1 MLLSNSNSRPYIEV
15 YYLYLPFYLFRLPN
29 LFTISMFAPRLCR
42 PRAHKEA
49 SAKPPPTISSSRR
62 IRSVFGLSALTTMLM
77 MLLPY
82 SALAAEAA
90 VATEALA
97 EPTATSIVLL
107 IFFVVIAIGVS
118 FVCSLSEAALLSMT
132 PSYIADVQE
141 NNPKKANMLKRLK
154 VDNIDQSLAAI
165 LTLNTVAHTLGS
177 IGAGAQATIVFGSA
191 WFGLFSAIMT
201 LAILFLSEIIPKTLG
216 TIYWRQLSG
225 LVAYFVR
232 GIILILYPLI
242 WISERLTKL
251 LVRGKEPQVFSRRE
265 FAALASIG
273 EESGQ
278 IDPLESRIIRNLLAF
293 GAIKVEDIMT
303 PRSVMLAFEENKT
316 VAEVVADRP
325 KLTFSR
331 LPVYDG
337 DLDNI
342 TGFVLK
348 TDMLLAKVN
357 HAMHKPLT
365 QFKREITF
373 VFSKMKLFDLLD
385 LMLKNRI
392 HIAITVGEYGEV
404 KGLVTLEDVFETLLG
419 LEIVDEID
427 RVEDMQAL
435 ARQMMDRRV
444 ERLGMK
450 LSDDEQLDD
459 QSATNGVESKP

>member
-1 MLLSNSNSRPYIEV
+1 MLPTSLIVS
-15 YYLYLPFYLFRLPN
+15 
-29 LFTISMFAPRLCR
+29 RLCR
-42 PRAHKEA
+42 PRAHRKEA
-49 SAKPPPTISSSRR
+49 SAKPPPTALFVYSPAKRTWAMLTHLSVTVSRA
-62 IRSVFGLSALTTMLM
+62 LSLFLVLFMAVLQ
-77 MLLPY
+77 
-82 SALAAEAA
+82 SAYAND
-90 VATEALA
+90 VAGDPSAS
-97 EPTATSIVLL
+97 SIVLL
-107 IFFVVIAIGVS
+107 ILFVSIAIGIS
-118 FVCSLSEAALLSMT
+118 FLCSLAESILLSMT
-132 PSYIADVQE
+132 PSYIADVQAR
-141 NNPKKANMLKRLK
+141 NPKKADMLRRLK

-165 LTLNTVAHTLGS
+165 LTLNTIAHTLGS

-191 WFGLFSAIMT
+191 WFGLFSAFMT
-201 LAILFLSEIIPKTLG
+201 LAILILSEIIPKTLG
-216 TIYWRQLSG
+216 TVYWRQLSSF
-225 LVAYFVR
+225 VTYFVR
-232 GIILILYPLI
+232 GIIILLYPVI
-242 WISERLTKL
+242 WFSERLTKL
-251 LVRGKEPQVFSRRE
+251 LVRGKETDVFSRRE

-273 EESGQ
+273 EEAGQ

-303 PRSVMLAFEENKT
+303 PRSVMLAFEKNKT
-316 VAEVVADRP
+316 VAEVLADRP

-331 LPVYDG
+331 LPIYDG

-365 QFKREITF
+365 QFQRDITF

-450 LSDDEQLDD
+450 LSDDEQVDD
-459 QSATNGVESKP
+459 QITNDVSESKI

>member
-1 MLLSNSNSRPYIEV
+1 MILSFSS
-15 YYLYLPFYLFRLPN
+15 FLFRLPN
-29 LFTISMFAPRLCR
+29 LSTSFMFVPRLNR
-42 PRAHKEA
+42 PRACRQDESAEPPPKMCRPARFGRPLLAMLPLPAVLLLPQLAWAADAA
-49 SAKPPPTISSSRR
+49 SA
-62 IRSVFGLSALTTMLM
+62 
-77 MLLPY
+77 
-82 SALAAEAA
+82 
-90 VATEALA
+90 
-97 EPTATSIVLL
+97 PTALNVMLL
-107 IFFVVIAIGVS
+107 IFFVVLAIGVS
-118 FVCSLSEAALLSMT
+118 FACSLAESVLLSMT
-132 PSYIADVQE
+132 PSFIADVQE
-141 NNPKKANMLKRLK
+141 SNPKKAEMLKSLK

-216 TIYWRQLSG
+216 TLYWRQLSG

-232 GIILILYPLI
+232 GIILLLYPLI

-251 LVRGKEPQVFSRRE
+251 LVRGKEPQTFSRRE

-316 VAEVVADRP
+316 VAELLVDRP

-331 LPVYDG
+331 LPIYDG

-373 VFSKMKLFDLLD
+373 VFSKMKLFDLLE
-385 LMLKNRI
+385 LMLKNRV

-450 LSDDEQLDD
+450 LSDDEQPED
-459 QSATNGVESKP
+459 NGSEAKS

>member
-1 MLLSNSNSRPYIEV
+1 
-15 YYLYLPFYLFRLPN
+15 
-29 LFTISMFAPRLCR
+29 MFVPRLCR
-42 PRAHKEA
+42 PRAHREDA
-49 SAKPPPTISSSRR
+49 SAEPPPRMTTSSR
-62 IRSVFGLSALTTMLM
+62 FGYTFFAVLC
-77 MLLPY
+77 
-82 SALAAEAA
+82 ALALMLPHSVWAAGAASPTA
-90 VATEALA
+90 VAAA
-97 EPTATSIVLL
+97 PTALNVGLL
-107 IFFVVIAIGVS
+107 IFFVVLAIGVS
-118 FVCSLSEAALLSMT
+118 FACSLAESVLLSMT
-132 PSYIADVQE
+132 PSFIADVQE
-141 NNPKKANMLKRLK
+141 TNPKKADMLKSLK

-216 TIYWRQLSG
+216 TVYWRQLSG
-225 LVAYFVR
+225 MVAYFVR
-232 GIILILYPLI
+232 GIIMILYPLI
-242 WISERLTKL
+242 WVSERLTKL
-251 LVRGKEPQVFSRRE
+251 LVRGKEPQTFSRRE

-316 VAEVVADRP
+316 VAELLVDRP

-331 LPVYDG
+331 LPIYDG

-357 HAMHKPLT
+357 HATHKPLT
-365 QFKREITF
+365 QFKRDITF
-373 VFSKMKLFDLLD
+373 VFSKMKLFDLLE

-450 LSDDEQLDD
+450 LSNDEQYED
-459 QSATNGVESKP
+459 SNSENKF

>member
-1 MLLSNSNSRPYIEV
+1 MFESRSCQQRACRKDESAEPPPERMSIARSGFQ
-15 YYLYLPFYLFRLPN
+15 LPTT
-29 LFTISMFAPRLCR
+29 LFTLAVLMLPQ
-42 PRAHKEA
+42 
-49 SAKPPPTISSSRR
+49 
-62 IRSVFGLSALTTMLM
+62 LTW
-77 MLLPY
+77 
-82 SALAAEAA
+82 AAGAVSTTNAA
-90 VATEALA
+90 AA
-97 EPTATSIVLL
+97 PTALSVALL
-107 IFFVVIAIGVS
+107 IFFVALAIGVS
-118 FVCSLSEAALLSMT
+118 FACSLAESVLLSMT
-132 PSYIADVQE
+132 PSFIADVE
-141 NNPKKANMLKRLK
+141 ETNPKKAGMLKKLK

-201 LAILFLSEIIPKTLG
+201 LAILFISEIIPKTLG
-216 TIYWRQLSG
+216 TLYWRQMSG

-232 GIILILYPLI
+232 GIILLLYPLI
-242 WISERLTKL
+242 WVSERLTKL
-251 LVRGKEPQVFSRRE
+251 LVRGKEPQTFSRRE

-303 PRSVMLAFEENKT
+303 PRSVMLSFEEHKT
-316 VAEVVADRP
+316 VAELLVDRP

-331 LPVYDG
+331 LPIYDG
-337 DLDNI
+337 DLDSI

-357 HAMHKPLT
+357 HNVHKPLT
-365 QFKREITF
+365 DFKREITF

-385 LMLKNRI
+385 LMLKNRV

-450 LSDDEQLDD
+450 MSDDEQHEEDD
-459 QSATNGVESKP
+459 TDSKS

>member
-1 MLLSNSNSRPYIEV
+1 
-15 YYLYLPFYLFRLPN
+15 
-29 LFTISMFAPRLCR
+29 MFVPRLCR
-42 PRAHKEA
+42 PRAYKEA
-49 SAKPPPTISSSRR
+49 SAKPPPTLHYFARL
-62 IRSVFGLSALTTMLM
+62 RSMKPVFGLLALLA

-82 SALAAEAA
+82 PAFAADASAD
-90 VATEALA
+90 
-97 EPTATSIVLL
+97 PTALNILLL
-107 IFFVVIAIGVS
+107 IFFVVVAIGIS
-118 FVCSLSEAALLSMT
+118 FVCSLAESALLSMT

-141 NNPKKANMLKRLK
+141 TNPKKANMLRRLK

-216 TIYWRQLSG
+216 TVYWRQLSG
-225 LVAYFVR
+225 IVAYFVR
-232 GIILILYPLI
+232 GIILLLYPLI
-242 WISERLTKL
+242 WVSERLTKL
-251 LVRGKEPQVFSRRE
+251 LVRGKEPQAFSRRE

-316 VAEVVADRP
+316 VAELLVDRP

-331 LPVYDG
+331 LPIYDG
-337 DLDNI
+337 DLDNV

-357 HAMHKPLT
+357 HAVDKPLT

-373 VFSKMKLFDLLD
+373 VFSKMKLFDLLE

-450 LSDDEQLDD
+450 LSDDERYDNNSTDTRL
-459 QSATNGVESKP
+459 

>member
-1 MLLSNSNSRPYIEV
+1 
-15 YYLYLPFYLFRLPN
+15 
-29 LFTISMFAPRLCR
+29 MFVPRLCR
-42 PRAHKEA
+42 PRAHREDA
-49 SAKPPPTISSSRR
+49 SAEPPPRMTTSSR
-62 IRSVFGLSALTTMLM
+62 FGYTFFAVLC
-77 MLLPY
+77 
-82 SALAAEAA
+82 ALALMLPHFVWAAGAASPTA
-90 VATEALA
+90 VAAA
-97 EPTATSIVLL
+97 PTALNVGLL
-107 IFFVVIAIGVS
+107 IFFVVLAIGVS
-118 FVCSLSEAALLSMT
+118 FACSLAESVLLSMT
-132 PSYIADVQE
+132 PSFIADVQE
-141 NNPKKANMLKRLK
+141 TNPKKADMLKSLK

-216 TIYWRQLSG
+216 TVYWRQLSG
-225 LVAYFVR
+225 MVAYFVR
-232 GIILILYPLI
+232 GIIMLLYPLI
-242 WISERLTKL
+242 WVSERLTKL
-251 LVRGKEPQVFSRRE
+251 LVRGKEPQTFSRRE

-316 VAEVVADRP
+316 VAELLVDRP

-331 LPVYDG
+331 LPIYDG

-357 HAMHKPLT
+357 HATHKPLT
-365 QFKREITF
+365 QFKRDITF
-373 VFSKMKLFDLLD
+373 VFSKMKLFDLLE

-450 LSDDEQLDD
+450 LSDDEQYED
-459 QSATNGVESKP
+459 SNSENKF

>member
-1 MLLSNSNSRPYIEV
+1 MS
-15 YYLYLPFYLFRLPN
+15 
-29 LFTISMFAPRLCR
+29 TPRLYR
-42 PRAHKEA
+42 PRAYRKAA
-49 SAKPPPTISSSRR
+49 SAKPPPTVPCHKR
-62 IRSVFGLSALTTMLM
+62 FGTVLASNSGLAMLM
-77 MLLPY
+77 ALSLVLLPHP
-82 SALAAEAA
+82 ALAASAM
-90 VATEALA
+90 A
-97 EPTATSIVLL
+97 EPTALSVVLL
-107 IFFVVIAIGVS
+107 IFFVLLAIGVS
-118 FVCSLSEAALLSMT
+118 FVCSLAESVLLSMT
-132 PSYIADVQE
+132 PSFIADVE
-141 NNPKKANMLKRLK
+141 ESNPKKASMLRSLK
-154 VDNIDQSLAAI
+154 IDNIDQSLAAI

-216 TIYWRQLSG
+216 TVYWRQLSG
-225 LVAYFVR
+225 MVAYFVR
-232 GIILILYPLI
+232 GIIMLLYPLI

-251 LVRGKEPQVFSRRE
+251 LVRGKKTQTFSRRE

-303 PRSVMLAFEENKT
+303 PRSVMLAFEQTKT
-316 VAEVVADRP
+316 VAEVLADRP

-331 LPVYDG
+331 LPIYDG

-357 HAMHKPLT
+357 HAMHKPLI
-365 QFKREITF
+365 QFQREITF
-373 VFSKMKLFDLLD
+373 VFSKMKLFDLLE
-385 LMLKNRI
+385 LMLKNRL

-404 KGLVTLEDVFETLLG
+404 KGVVTLEDVFETLLG

-450 LSDDEQLDD
+450 LSDDEQDD
-459 QSATNGVESKP
+459 NSKPNAG

>member
-1 MLLSNSNSRPYIEV
+1 
-15 YYLYLPFYLFRLPN
+15 
-29 LFTISMFAPRLCR
+29 MFVPRLCR
-42 PRAHKEA
+42 PRAHRKDA
-49 SAKPPPTISSSRR
+49 SAEPPPRMTTSSR
-62 IRSVFGLSALTTMLM
+62 FGYTSFSALSALAILML
-77 MLLPY
+77 PQ
-82 SALAAEAA
+82 AVWAAGAVSTSSEAA
-90 VATEALA
+90 A
-97 EPTATSIVLL
+97 PTALSVSLL
-107 IFFVVIAIGVS
+107 IFFVLLAIGVS
-118 FVCSLSEAALLSMT
+118 FVCSLAESVLLSMT
-132 PSYIADVQE
+132 PSFIADVQE
-141 NNPKKANMLKRLK
+141 TSPKKAEMLKSLK

-191 WFGLFSAIMT
+191 WFGLFSALMT

-216 TIYWRQLSG
+216 TVYWRQLSG

-232 GIILILYPLI
+232 GIIMLLYPLI
-242 WISERLTKL
+242 WFSERLTKL
-251 LVRGKEPQVFSRRE
+251 LVRGKEPQTFSRRE

-316 VAEVVADRP
+316 VAELLVDRP

-331 LPVYDG
+331 LPIYDG

-365 QFKREITF
+365 QFQRDITF
-373 VFSKMKLFDLLD
+373 VFSKMKLFDLLE

-450 LSDDEQLDD
+450 LSDDEQYEDSNNEL
-459 QSATNGVESKP
+459 KP

>member
-1 MLLSNSNSRPYIEV
+1 
-15 YYLYLPFYLFRLPN
+15 
-29 LFTISMFAPRLCR
+29 MFVPRLCR
-42 PRAHKEA
+42 PRAHRKDA
-49 SAKPPPTISSSRR
+49 SAEPPPRMTTSSR
-62 IRSVFGLSALTTMLM
+62 FGYTSFSALSALAILML
-77 MLLPY
+77 PQAV
-82 SALAAEAA
+82 SAAGAVSTSSEAA
-90 VATEALA
+90 A
-97 EPTATSIVLL
+97 PTALSVSLL
-107 IFFVVIAIGVS
+107 IFFVLLAIGVS
-118 FVCSLSEAALLSMT
+118 FVCSLAESVLLSMT
-132 PSYIADVQE
+132 PSFIADVQE
-141 NNPKKANMLKRLK
+141 TSPKKAEMLKSLK

-191 WFGLFSAIMT
+191 WFGLFSALMT

-216 TIYWRQLSG
+216 TVYWRQLSG

-232 GIILILYPLI
+232 GIIMLLYPLI
-242 WISERLTKL
+242 WFSERLTKL
-251 LVRGKEPQVFSRRE
+251 LVRGKEPQTFSRRE

-316 VAEVVADRP
+316 VAELLVDRP

-331 LPVYDG
+331 LPIYDG

-365 QFKREITF
+365 QFQRDITF
-373 VFSKMKLFDLLD
+373 VFSKMKLFDLLE

-450 LSDDEQLDD
+450 LSDDEQYED
-459 QSATNGVESKP
+459 SNSEPKS

>member
-1 MLLSNSNSRPYIEV
+1 
-15 YYLYLPFYLFRLPN
+15 
-29 LFTISMFAPRLCR
+29 MFVPRLCR
-42 PRAHKEA
+42 PRAHRKDA
-49 SAKPPPTISSSRR
+49 SAEPPPRMTTSSR
-62 IRSVFGLSALTTMLM
+62 FGYTSFSALSALAILML
-77 MLLPY
+77 PQ
-82 SALAAEAA
+82 AVWAAGAVSTSSEAA
-90 VATEALA
+90 A
-97 EPTATSIVLL
+97 PTALSVSLL
-107 IFFVVIAIGVS
+107 IFFVLLAIGIS
-118 FVCSLSEAALLSMT
+118 FVCSLAESVLLSMT
-132 PSYIADVQE
+132 PSFIADVQE
-141 NNPKKANMLKRLK
+141 TSPKKADMLRSLK

-191 WFGLFSAIMT
+191 WFGLFSALMT

-216 TIYWRQLSG
+216 TVYWRQLSS

-232 GIILILYPLI
+232 GIILLLYPLI
-242 WISERLTKL
+242 WFSERLTKL
-251 LVRGKEPQVFSRRE
+251 LVRGKEPQTFSRRE

-316 VAEVVADRP
+316 VAELLVDRP

-331 LPVYDG
+331 LPIYDG

-365 QFKREITF
+365 QFQRDITF
-373 VFSKMKLFDLLD
+373 VFSKMKLFDLLE

-450 LSDDEQLDD
+450 LSDDEQYED
-459 QSATNGVESKP
+459 SNNETKS

>member
-1 MLLSNSNSRPYIEV
+1 
-15 YYLYLPFYLFRLPN
+15 
-29 LFTISMFAPRLCR
+29 
-42 PRAHKEA
+42 
-49 SAKPPPTISSSRR
+49 
-62 IRSVFGLSALTTMLM
+62 

-82 SALAAEAA
+82 PAFAADASAD
-90 VATEALA
+90 
-97 EPTATSIVLL
+97 PTAINILLL
-107 IFFVVIAIGVS
+107 IFFVVVAIGIS
-118 FVCSLSEAALLSMT
+118 FVCSLAESALLSMT

-141 NNPKKANMLKRLK
+141 TNPKKANMLRRLK

-216 TIYWRQLSG
+216 TVYWRQLSG
-225 LVAYFVR
+225 IVAYFVR
-232 GIILILYPLI
+232 GIILLLYPLI
-242 WISERLTKL
+242 WVSERLTKL
-251 LVRGKEPQVFSRRE
+251 LVRGKEPQAFSRRE

-316 VAEVVADRP
+316 VAELLVDRP

-331 LPVYDG
+331 LPIYDG
-337 DLDNI
+337 DLDNV

-357 HAMHKPLT
+357 HAVDKPLT

-373 VFSKMKLFDLLD
+373 VFSKMKLFDLLE

-450 LSDDEQLDD
+450 LSDDERYDNN
-459 QSATNGVESKP
+459 SADTRL

>member
-1 MLLSNSNSRPYIEV
+1 
-15 YYLYLPFYLFRLPN
+15 
-29 LFTISMFAPRLCR
+29 MFVPRLCR
-42 PRAHKEA
+42 PRAPKEA
-49 SAKPPPTISSSRR
+49 SAKPPPTTRD
-62 IRSVFGLSALTTMLM
+62 LTTRYLRRLNRTKSVSRLSTFIAIAM

-82 SALAAEAA
+82 PAFAAD
-90 VATEALA
+90 ALA
-97 EPTATSIVLL
+97 EPTAASVLLL
-107 IFFVVIAIGVS
+107 IFFVVVAIGIS
-118 FVCSLSEAALLSMT
+118 FVCSLAESSLLSMT

-141 NNPKKANMLKRLK
+141 SNPKKANMLRKLK

-216 TIYWRQLSG
+216 TLYWRQLSG
-225 LVAYFVR
+225 VVAHFVR
-232 GIILILYPLI
+232 GIILLLYPLI
-242 WISERLTKL
+242 WFSERLTKL
-251 LVRGKEPQVFSRRE
+251 LVRGKEPQTFSRRE

-303 PRSVMLAFEENKT
+303 PRSVMLSFEENKT
-316 VAEVVADRP
+316 VAELLVDRP

-331 LPVYDG
+331 LPIYDG

-357 HAMHKPLT
+357 HAVHKPLT

-373 VFSKMKLFDLLD
+373 VFSKMKLFDLLEF
-385 LMLKNRI
+385 MLKNRI

-450 LSDDEQLDD
+450 LSDDEHHEDNNNDAKL
-459 QSATNGVESKP
+459 

>member
-1 MLLSNSNSRPYIEV
+1 MSV
-15 YYLYLPFYLFRLPN
+15 
-29 LFTISMFAPRLCR
+29 PRLHRSRACR
-42 PRAHKEA
+42 KDA
-49 SAKPPPTISSSRR
+49 SAKPPPTMRGDTR
-62 IRSVFGLSALTTMLM
+62 LSIKSF
-77 MLLPY
+77 LLLSGITLAPQTVW
-82 SALAAEAA
+82 AAEA
-90 VATEALA
+90 LA
-97 EPTATSIVLL
+97 DPSTSSVLL
-107 IFFVVIAIGVS
+107 LILFMLVAIGIS
-118 FVCSLSEAALLSMT
+118 FICSLAEAALLSMT
-132 PSYIADVQE
+132 PSYIADIQE
-141 NNPKKANMLKRLK
+141 TNPKKANMLKSLK

-191 WFGLFSAIMT
+191 WFGLFSAVMT
-201 LAILFLSEIIPKTLG
+201 LAILFFSEIMPKTLG
-216 TIYWRQLSG
+216 TIYWRQLG
-225 LVAYFVR
+225 GMVAYFVR
-232 GIILILYPLI
+232 GIILLLYPLI
-242 WISERLTKL
+242 WISEKFTKL
-251 LVRGKEPQVFSRRE
+251 LVRGKEPQAFSRRE

-316 VAEVVADRP
+316 VAELLVDRP

-331 LPVYDG
+331 LPIYDG

-348 TDMLLAKVN
+348 TDMLLSKVN
-357 HAMHKPLT
+357 QVVDKPLT
-365 QFKREITF
+365 QFKRDITF
-373 VFSKMKLFDLLD
+373 VFSKMKLFDLLE

-450 LSDDEQLDD
+450 LSDDEHYEDYTPD
-459 QSATNGVESKP
+459 NKP

>member
-1 MLLSNSNSRPYIEV
+1 MSV
-15 YYLYLPFYLFRLPN
+15 
-29 LFTISMFAPRLCR
+29 PRLYR
-42 PRAHKEA
+42 PRACRKDA
-49 SAKPPPTISSSRR
+49 SAEPPPTMGGSARSYMTRFNSKSFSAFILLLSS
-62 IRSVFGLSALTTMLM
+62 
-77 MLLPY
+77 LLPQ
-82 SALAAEAA
+82 AVWAAGE
-90 VATEALA
+90 VAN
-97 EPTATSIVLL
+97 PTASSVLL
-107 IFFVVIAIGVS
+107 LILFVLIAIGIS
-118 FVCSLSEAALLSMT
+118 FICSLAEAALLSMT
-132 PSYIADVQE
+132 PSYIADLQE
-141 NNPKKANMLKRLK
+141 TNPKKSNMLKRLK

-191 WFGLFSAIMT
+191 WFGLFSAFMT
-201 LAILFLSEIIPKTLG
+201 LAILFLSEIMPKTLG
-216 TIYWRQLSG
+216 TIYWRQLG
-225 LVAYFVR
+225 GMVAYFVR
-232 GIILILYPLI
+232 GIILLLYPLI
-242 WISERLTKL
+242 WFSEKLTKL
-251 LVRGKEPQVFSRRE
+251 LVRGKEPQAFSRRE

-303 PRSVMLAFEENKT
+303 PRSVMLAFEEHKT
-316 VAEVVADRP
+316 VADLLVDRP

-331 LPVYDG
+331 LPIYDG

-348 TDMLLAKVN
+348 TDMLLAKFN
-357 HAMHKPLT
+357 HAAHKPLT
-365 QFKREITF
+365 QFKRDITF
-373 VFSKMKLFDLLD
+373 VFSKMKLFDLLE

-450 LSDDEQLDD
+450 LSDDESYEDGHNEHKHEK
-459 QSATNGVESKP
+459 NGH

>member
-1 MLLSNSNSRPYIEV
+1 MLV
-15 YYLYLPFYLFRLPN
+15 
-29 LFTISMFAPRLCR
+29 PRLCR
-42 PRAHKEA
+42 PRAHRKDA
-49 SAKPPPTISSSRR
+49 SAEPPPRMITSSRFGYTSLSTL
-62 IRSVFGLSALTTMLM
+62 SVLAIFML
-77 MLLPY
+77 PQ
-82 SALAAEAA
+82 AVWAAGAVSTSTAA
-90 VATEALA
+90 AA
-97 EPTATSIVLL
+97 PTALSVSLL
-107 IFFVVIAIGVS
+107 IFFVLLAIGVS
-118 FVCSLSEAALLSMT
+118 FVCSLAESVLLSMT
-132 PSYIADVQE
+132 PSFIADVQE
-141 NNPKKANMLKRLK
+141 SNPKKAEMLKSLK

-191 WFGLFSAIMT
+191 WFGLFSALMT
-201 LAILFLSEIIPKTLG
+201 LAILFMSEIIPKTLG
-216 TIYWRQLSG
+216 TLYWRQLSG

-232 GIILILYPLI
+232 GIIMILYPLI
-242 WISERLTKL
+242 WFSERLTKL
-251 LVRGKEPQVFSRRE
+251 LVRGKEPQTFSRRE

-316 VAEVVADRP
+316 VAELLVDRP

-331 LPVYDG
+331 LPIYDG

-365 QFKREITF
+365 QFQRDITF
-373 VFSKMKLFDLLD
+373 VFSKMKLFDLLE

-450 LSDDEQLDD
+450 LSDDERYEDSNNDAKL
-459 QSATNGVESKP
+459 

>member
-1 MLLSNSNSRPYIEV
+1 MSV
-15 YYLYLPFYLFRLPN
+15 
-29 LFTISMFAPRLCR
+29 PRLCR
-42 PRAHKEA
+42 PRACRQTA
-49 SAKPPPTISSSRR
+49 SAKPPPTSTRHYRQRDSIT
-62 IRSVFGLSALTTMLM
+62 ALPLFALA
-77 MLLPY
+77 LLPY
-82 SALAAEAA
+82 PAFAEDM
-90 VATEALA
+90 VTQ
-97 EPTATSIVLL
+97 PTTANVVLL
-107 IFFVVIAIGVS
+107 ITFVSIAIGLS
-118 FVCSLSEAALLSMT
+118 FVCSMAESVLLSMT
-132 PSYIADVQE
+132 PSYIADVKE
-141 NNPKKANMLKRLK
+141 SNPKKAQMLKRLK
-154 VDNIDQSLAAI
+154 QDKVDQSLAAI
-165 LTLNTVAHTLGS
+165 LTLNTMANTLGS

-191 WFGLFSAIMT
+191 WFGLFSALMT
-201 LAILFLSEIIPKTLG
+201 LAILTFSEIIPKTLG
-216 TIYWRQLSG
+216 TVYWRQLSG

-232 GIILILYPLI
+232 GIIIVLYPLI
-242 WISERLTKL
+242 WLSERLTKL
-251 LVRGKEPQVFSRRE
+251 LVRGKKTDVFSRRE
-265 FAALASIG
+265 FSALASIG
-273 EESGQ
+273 EAAGH
-278 IDPLESRIIRNLLAF
+278 IDPLEARIIRNLLAF

-303 PRSVMLAFEENKT
+303 PRSVMLAFDENKT
-316 VAEVVADRP
+316 IAEVLADRP

-337 DLDNI
+337 DIDHI

-365 QFKREITF
+365 QFQREITF
-373 VFSKMKLFDLLD
+373 VFSKMKLFDLLE

-450 LSDDEQLDD
+450 LSDDEQEGDD
-459 QSATNGVESKP
+459 EVAATKI

>member
-1 MLLSNSNSRPYIEV
+1 
-15 YYLYLPFYLFRLPN
+15 
-29 LFTISMFAPRLCR
+29 
-42 PRAHKEA
+42 
-49 SAKPPPTISSSRR
+49 
-62 IRSVFGLSALTTMLM
+62 

-82 SALAAEAA
+82 PAFAADASAD
-90 VATEALA
+90 
-97 EPTATSIVLL
+97 PTALNILLL
-107 IFFVVIAIGVS
+107 IFFVVVAIGIS
-118 FVCSLSEAALLSMT
+118 FVCSLAESALLSMT

-141 NNPKKANMLKRLK
+141 TNPKKANMLRRLK

-216 TIYWRQLSG
+216 TVYWRQLSG
-225 LVAYFVR
+225 IVAYFVR
-232 GIILILYPLI
+232 GIILLLYPLI
-242 WISERLTKL
+242 WVSERLTKL
-251 LVRGKEPQVFSRRE
+251 LVRGKEPQAFSRRE

-316 VAEVVADRP
+316 VAELLVDRP

-331 LPVYDG
+331 LPIYDG
-337 DLDNI
+337 DLDNV

-357 HAMHKPLT
+357 HAVDKPLT

-373 VFSKMKLFDLLD
+373 VFSKMKLFDLLE

-450 LSDDEQLDD
+450 LSDDERYDNNSTDTRL
-459 QSATNGVESKP
+459 

>member
-1 MLLSNSNSRPYIEV
+1 MLAVAL
-15 YYLYLPFYLFRLPN
+15 LAL
-29 LFTISMFAPRLCR
+29 APQSVL
-42 PRAHKEA
+42 AAAATTA
-49 SAKPPPTISSSRR
+49 SAAT
-62 IRSVFGLSALTTMLM
+62 
-77 MLLPY
+77 
-82 SALAAEAA
+82 AA
-90 VATEALA
+90 
-97 EPTATSIVLL
+97 PTATNIALL
-107 IFFVVIAIGVS
+107 ILFVAIAIGIS
-118 FVCSLSEAALLSMT
+118 FLCSLAESVLLSMT
-132 PSYIADVQE
+132 PSFIADVQE
-141 NNPKKANMLKRLK
+141 RNPKKAAMLKRLK

-177 IGAGAQATIVFGSA
+177 IGAGAQATIVFGST
-191 WFGLFSAIMT
+191 WFGLFSGVMT

-216 TIYWRQLSG
+216 TVYWRQLSG
-225 LVAYFVR
+225 IVALFVR
-232 GIILILYPLI
+232 GIIVLLYPLI
-242 WISERLTKL
+242 WISEKLTKL
-251 LVRGKEPQVFSRRE
+251 LVRGKEANVFSRRE

-303 PRSVMLAFEENKT
+303 PRSVMLAFEQKKT
-316 VAEVVADRP
+316 VAELLVDRP

-331 LPVYDG
+331 LPIYDE

-365 QFKREITF
+365 QFKRDITF
-373 VFSKMKLFDLLD
+373 VFSKMKLFDLLE

-392 HIAITVGEYGEV
+392 HIAVTVGEYGEV

-450 LSDDEQLDD
+450 ISDDEQDD
-459 QSATNGVESKP
+459 DSSGIGETRA

>member
-1 MLLSNSNSRPYIEV
+1 
-15 YYLYLPFYLFRLPN
+15 
-29 LFTISMFAPRLCR
+29 MFNTSWSVSRLCR
-42 PRAHKEA
+42 PRAYRQAA
-49 SAKPPPTISSSRR
+49 STKPPPSTPYYKRFGAALMPSS
-62 IRSVFGLSALTTMLM
+62 VWAMLM
-77 MLLPY
+77 AMLMVFALALLPY
-82 SALAAEAA
+82 PALAAGAM
-90 VATEALA
+90 A
-97 EPTATSIVLL
+97 EPTALSVLLL
-107 IFFVVIAIGVS
+107 IFFVLLAIGVS
-118 FVCSLSEAALLSMT
+118 FACSLAESVLLSMT
-132 PSYIADVQE
+132 PSFIADVE
-141 NNPKKANMLKRLK
+141 ESSPKKASMLRRLK
-154 VDNIDQSLAAI
+154 IDNIDQSLAAI

-216 TIYWRQLSG
+216 TVYWRQLSG
-225 LVAYFVR
+225 MVAYFVR
-232 GIILILYPLI
+232 GIIMLLYPLI

-251 LVRGKEPQVFSRRE
+251 LVRGKKTQTFSRRE

-303 PRSVMLAFEENKT
+303 PRSVMLAFEQTKT
-316 VAEVVADRP
+316 VAEVLADRP

-331 LPVYDG
+331 LPIYDG

-357 HAMHKPLT
+357 HAMHKPLI
-365 QFKREITF
+365 QFQREITF
-373 VFSKMKLFDLLD
+373 VFSKMKLFDLLE
-385 LMLKNRI
+385 LMLKNRL

-404 KGLVTLEDVFETLLG
+404 KGVVTLEDVFETLLG

-450 LSDDEQLDD
+450 LSDDEQDD
-459 QSATNGVESKP
+459 NSKANMQ